1 MAESATCGSQS
12 RKQWQEL
19 IYMTDSAAYESTFLK
34 RWWEY
39 IQMANSDSCGST
51 CCKRWFAS
59 PTWPRLLH
67 VGYTH
72 TCPEGGGVE
81 LASCQGST
89 CNQGCQELNLARIVA
104 CRYACIKVADWQ
116 RQNLVGELHV
126 CPHLLR
132 VVSQMPITI
141 AAFSFACTKVVGQTY
156 LTRRVHVGPHLPTVG
171 FFFHVV
177 DLHIDL

>member
-39 IQMANSDSCGST
+39 IQMADSDSCGST
-51 CCKRWFAS
+51 CRKRWFAS

-104 CRYACIKVADWQ
+104 CRYACIKVAE
-116 RQNLVGELHV
+116 VE
-126 CPHLLR
+126 P
-132 VVSQMPITI
+132 S
-141 AAFSFACTKVVGQTY
+141 
-156 LTRRVHVGPHLPTVG
+156 RRVACVPTSLKG
-171 FFFHVV
+171 CKLDAYNYCCIQFRMYQGGRV
-177 DLHIDL
+177 DLSRQESSCGPKSPNGWIFLSCCRPAH